1 MGVTRGHSLM
11 VKNVRLDQSKHRHH
25 GHYLSGLRTVVEE
38 GQEGG
43 QREWVNIKV
52 QLNYCLP
59 ESSLVT

>member
-1 MGVTRGHSLM
+1 M
-11 VKNVRLDQSKHRHH
+11 VKNVRLDQSKHRHR